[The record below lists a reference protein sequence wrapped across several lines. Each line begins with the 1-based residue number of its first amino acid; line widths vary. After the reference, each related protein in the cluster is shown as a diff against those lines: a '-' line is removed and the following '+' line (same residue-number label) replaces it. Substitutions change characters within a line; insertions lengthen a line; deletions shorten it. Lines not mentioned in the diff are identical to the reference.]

1 MARMPAPPLVHVHA
15 EALAHEQRDA
25 HLTLFVPSTLG
36 ASVEDWVEALHA
48 AEVEVMAEQQEAGYE
63 VPPDE
68 TFADTEAVVVD
79 ASVQAVDDVHAS

>member
-15 EALAHEQRDA
+15 EALAHGE
-25 HLTLFVPSTLG
+25 HGPEPTLSVPSTLG

-48 AEVEVMAEQQEAGYE
+48 AEVEVMAEQQEAGYQ

-79 ASVQAVDDVHAS
+79 ASVWGVDDVRAP